1 MTKQTLSLTI
11 TISCRSQ
18 VYELVRD
25 LHRIGI
31 IHGDLEPR
39 NIGRT
44 REGGF
49 YLIDFS
55 ESRRH
60 KCKGSKVHDHFTLLI
75 GYISGCLI
83 PKTDVFR
90 IASTAK
96 PLVETAACSRCKN
109 GVKVLVGTHSESET
123 RHCWWVQRSVL

>member
-1 MTKQTLSLTI
+1 MPKQLLSLMS

-18 VYELVRD
+18 VYKLARD

-49 YLIDFS
+49 CLIDFS
-55 ESRRH
+55 ESGRH
-60 KCKGSKVHDHFTLLI
+60 TCKGSKVHDHFTHLVA
-75 GYISGCLI
+75 YISGCLI
-83 PKTDVFR
+83 LKTEVLR
-90 IASTAK
+90 TANIAK
-96 PLVETAACSRCKN
+96 VLVETTVPSRCN
-109 GVKVLVGTHSESET
+109 EM
-123 RHCWWVQRSVL
+123 